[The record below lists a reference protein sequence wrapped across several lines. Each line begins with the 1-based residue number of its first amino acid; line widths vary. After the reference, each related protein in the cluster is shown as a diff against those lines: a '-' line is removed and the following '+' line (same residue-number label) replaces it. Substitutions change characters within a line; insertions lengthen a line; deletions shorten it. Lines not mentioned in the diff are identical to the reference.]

1 MGIFDFFKK
10 KPEKDNRYNIDDDTP
25 PVIKSKAKE
34 EGSWKTFYENGE
46 LKNEGNYKDGKAEG
60 LGKTYD
66 ENGKLKA
73 EVNFKDGKVEGKYK

>member
-46 LKNEGNYKDGKAEG
+46 LKSEG
-60 LGKTYD
+60 
-66 ENGKLKA
+66 
-73 EVNFKDGKVEGKYK
+73 NFKDGKVEGKYK